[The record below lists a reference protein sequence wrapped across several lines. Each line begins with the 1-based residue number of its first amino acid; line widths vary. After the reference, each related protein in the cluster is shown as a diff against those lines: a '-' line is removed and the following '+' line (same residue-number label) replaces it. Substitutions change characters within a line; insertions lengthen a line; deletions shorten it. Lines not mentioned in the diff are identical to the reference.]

1 MACARAG
8 GGWAVVAAMEEEEE
22 GEGAHVET
30 KVWRPG
36 VDELAEGEGQ
46 SVGLVCFVGA

>member
-1 MACARAG
+1 MDVDAAG
-8 GGWAVVAAMEEEEE
+8 APAAAMEEEEE
-22 GEGAHVET
+22 EEEGAHVET